1 MELNERL
8 KKLRIAHQLTQE
20 ELAQKIFVSRQTIS
34 NWENGKGQPE
44 LENLLLLSELY
55 QISINELLQ
64 TKQLTAPPENQRIAK
79 QHLYGLSFFSFM
91 IIVLQITIKPYSF
104 VFLLAYS
111 IGGLLWTS
119 IYLFRTKRLANIYG
133 QGENMYDVAIYL
145 WIASVVGFFV
155 AILLQ
160 GAYISN

>member
-1 MELNERL
+1 
-8 KKLRIAHQLTQE
+8 
-20 ELAQKIFVSRQTIS
+20 
-34 NWENGKGQPE
+34 
-44 LENLLLLSELY
+44 
-55 QISINELLQ
+55 
-64 TKQLTAPPENQRIAK
+64 
-79 QHLYGLSFFSFM
+79 M

-111 IGGLLWTS
+111 IGGLLLTS